1 MATNMPGNMISQLS
15 HGMYEVGAT
24 NNDLVEK
31 NIDSSSRPN
40 EEEHASLTV
49 CFIKDTVID
58 HDFMRDLSRVDVVD
72 EKHVCVWRESL

>member
-1 MATNMPGNMISQLS
+1 MATNMPSNMISQLS

-40 EEEHASLTV
+40 EEEHTSLIV
-49 CFIKDTVID
+49 CFNKDTVID
-58 HDFMRDLSRVDVVD
+58 HAFI
-72 EKHVCVWRESL
+72 REISLELIL

>member
-1 MATNMPGNMISQLS
+1 MISQLS

-40 EEEHASLTV
+40 EEEHTSLTV
-49 CFIKDTVID
+49 CFNKDTVID
-58 HDFMRDLSRVDVVD
+58 HAFI
-72 EKHVCVWRESL
+72 REISLELIL